1 MIKHT
6 QITQSNKFA
15 ISLQHLKK
23 EVRNA
28 GQFWHA
34 DKFQSFY
41 KLVLFFLVEKIIAIQ
56 KYNPQGLIH

>member
-1 MIKHT
+1 MDMIKHT

-28 GQFWHA
+28 GHF
-34 DKFQSFY
+34 
-41 KLVLFFLVEKIIAIQ
+41 
-56 KYNPQGLIH
+56 